1 MQADYPIFPHAA
13 WHAQD
18 NRAFN
23 LSLTKDYLGLSH
35 TKSVVQM
42 KRIVAALAVF
52 AFFSVPL
59 RTNAQVISPQ
69 DREKLKKMEDSLVFS
84 ADSMFNAFIPDSRPM
99 YSERFAR
106 QLVRAL
112 KIPNS
117 YWYPFDTLKKMVN
130 MVYADDNAF
139 RIFNWEIEPTLTTK
153 RYYGA
158 IQLAQPELKLV
169 GLNDYSAQLEAGLED
184 SVLPAS
190 RWFGAL
196 YYRVISHEVAGKK
209 VYTLFGLNSG
219 SIISNKK
226 VLDALTFT
234 PAGVT
239 FGAPIFGV
247 GSQNFARQP
256 VKRFVMEYKKD
267 VTASMNWDPEQNMI
281 VFDRLASVSNDP
293 SRKYTY
299 VPTGQYDGFAWSDGM
314 WNLHKDIM
322 QITILKDG
330 EAPGDETP
338 R

>member
-1 MQADYPIFPHAA
+1 
-13 WHAQD
+13 
-18 NRAFN
+18 
-23 LSLTKDYLGLSH
+23 
-35 TKSVVQM
+35 M
-42 KRIVAALAVF
+42 KRIFPLLAFLV
-52 AFFSVPL
+52 SICSSL
-59 RTNAQVISPQ
+59 GTHGQVISPQ
-69 DREKLKKMEDSLVFS
+69 DLEKLHKMEDSLVFS
-84 ADSMFNAFIPDSRPM
+84 ADSMFNAAIPDARPA

-106 QLVRAL
+106 QLVRTL

-130 MVYADDNAF
+130 IVIADDNAF
-139 RIFNWEIEPTLTTK
+139 RIFNWEIEPTPATR

-158 IQLAQPELKLV
+158 IQMAHPDLKLV

-196 YYRVISHEVAGKK
+196 YYRIIAHDVNGQK
-209 VYTLFGLNSG
+209 VYTLFGLNSA
-219 SIISNKK
+219 SSISNRKI
-226 VLDALTFT
+226 LDALTFT
-234 PAGVT
+234 PKGVT
-239 FGAPIFGV
+239 FGAPIFGI
-247 GSQNFARQP
+247 GSQNIARQP
-256 VKRFVMEYKKD
+256 VKRFVLEYKKD

-314 WNLHKDIM
+314 WNLRKDIM

-330 EAPGDETP
+330 EAPNE
-338 R
+338 

>member
-1 MQADYPIFPHAA
+1 
-13 WHAQD
+13 
-18 NRAFN
+18 
-23 LSLTKDYLGLSH
+23 
-35 TKSVVQM
+35 M
-42 KRIVAALAVF
+42 KRIFPLLALLVVF
-52 AFFSVPL
+52 CSSYRA
-59 RTNAQVISPQ
+59 TAQQISPQ
-69 DREKLKKMEDSLVFS
+69 DMEKLHKMEDSLVFS
-84 ADSMFNAFIPDSRPM
+84 ADSMFNALIPDSRPA
-99 YSERFAR
+99 YSEKFAR

-130 MVYADDNAF
+130 IVIADDNAF
-139 RIFNWEIEPTLTTK
+139 RIFNWEIEPTPTTR

-158 IQLAQPELKLV
+158 IQLAHPDLKLV
-169 GLNDYSAQLEAGLED
+169 GLNDYSAQLDAGLED

-196 YYRVISHEVAGKK
+196 YYRIIAHDVNGQK

-219 SIISNKK
+219 STISNRKI
-226 VLDALTFT
+226 LDALTFT
-234 PAGVT
+234 PKGVT

-247 GSQNFARQP
+247 GSTNFARQP
-256 VKRFVMEYKKD
+256 VKRFVLEYKKD

-299 VPTGQYDGFAWSDGM
+299 VPTGQYDGFAWSEGM

-330 EAPGDETP
+330 EAPNE
-338 R
+338 